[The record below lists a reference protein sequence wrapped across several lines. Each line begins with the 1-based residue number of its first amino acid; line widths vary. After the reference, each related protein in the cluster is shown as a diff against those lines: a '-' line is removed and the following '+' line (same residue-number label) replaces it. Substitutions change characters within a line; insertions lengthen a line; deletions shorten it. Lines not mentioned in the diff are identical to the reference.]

1 MTGQDFERSI
11 VHAFNGYAE
20 TYAKKLVAYR
30 HYQMRFQPQLFD
42 VLVDS
47 GLPGLYLACECKSI
61 DASKDHSIY
70 FTQHFNR
77 SGGVHQVERESN
89 WLELSGRTGFLV
101 VELRNYEGKRSACFF
116 VPWEYLKGE
125 YCLGRTGL
133 SNDDIIAFSGCR
145 KAAGK
150 YTFDDEFA
158 DNVFFTGGV

>member
-20 TYAKKLVAYR
+20 TYSKKLVAYR

-89 WLELSGRTGFLV
+89 WLDLSGRVGYLV
-101 VELRNYEGKRSACFF
+101 VELRKYSGNRSACFF
-116 VPWEYLKGE
+116 VPWSYLKGE
-125 YCLGRTGL
+125 YCLGRSGL
-133 SNDDIIAFSGCR
+133 SNDDIESYPSCN

-150 YTFDDEFA
+150 YTFDDDFVDSVISVVGE
-158 DNVFFTGGV
+158 